1 MIKVIAIATKMFRVA
16 GMLEYGIEDKSLTAQ
31 DISSLIQY
39 AININIFESMG
50 SRVLKHEAKIAATKP
65 PPHRIVKIG
74 VQMIFDSGATSGS

>member
-1 MIKVIAIATKMFRVA
+1 
-16 GMLEYGIEDKSLTAQ
+16 
-31 DISSLIQY
+31 
-39 AININIFESMG
+39 MG